1 MTEARTA
8 FVLGGGGLLGAAEVG
23 MMAALLQHG
32 ISPDLIVGTSIGA
45 LNGALLAADPSPSG
59 VRRIEALWENSVAD
73 GTFGSSLRNR
83 VSALASQRGV
93 AASSPGPLRRL
104 LAANL
109 PVTLIE
115 ELPVEF
121 SCVAASVERAA
132 EHWFTEGPIIPAVLA
147 SAALPGMY
155 PPVEIDGEHY
165 LDGGLVNSIP
175 LDRARKLGAERAF
188 VLQVGRIEQPLRA
201 PTRPWEV
208 PMVALEVTRRARFHA
223 SLERALESME
233 VHVLPTGGL
242 APKPTERANFDPFD
256 TSRVAERMLAAREAT
271 EAYLVE
277 HGLIPPHRRLPGVE
291 RRPRCTTL
299 HDGLPSGRRAVTLP
313 LPSYWVRRLV
323 LDPLVWFAG
332 FWLLVMALPYLVI
345 LLAVLSFVLPGKW
358 RLLRLT
364 GFAIVYLAS
373 EIVLLP
379 LALITWLLSGFG
391 RRLEEDRW
399 IEFHYRVLDQ
409 VLRVLFWFGSRQF
422 SLTMTTDG
430 PPLPGDDDD
439 PTTTEHPLLVL
450 SRHGGPGDSFLLVH
464 EILSWSGRRP
474 RIVLKDTLQFDPM
487 IDVYLNR
494 LPTRFLDPGSIAQ
507 GASLGGHRPA
517 RGDDASAGRAAHL
530 PRGWQRHPASADP
543 GHPAVA
549 RERTS

>member
-1 MTEARTA
+1 
-8 FVLGGGGLLGAAEVG
+8 
-23 MMAALLQHG
+23 
-32 ISPDLIVGTSIGA
+32 
-45 LNGALLAADPSPSG
+45 
-59 VRRIEALWENSVAD
+59 
-73 GTFGSSLRNR
+73 
-83 VSALASQRGV
+83 
-93 AASSPGPLRRL
+93 
-104 LAANL
+104 
-109 PVTLIE
+109 
-115 ELPVEF
+115 
-121 SCVAASVERAA
+121 
-132 EHWFTEGPIIPAVLA
+132 
-147 SAALPGMY
+147 
-155 PPVEIDGEHY
+155 
-165 LDGGLVNSIP
+165 
-175 LDRARKLGAERAF
+175 
-188 VLQVGRIEQPLRA
+188 
-201 PTRPWEV
+201 
-208 PMVALEVTRRARFHA
+208 
-223 SLERALESME
+223 
-233 VHVLPTGGL
+233 
-242 APKPTERANFDPFD
+242 
-256 TSRVAERMLAAREAT
+256 ML
-271 EAYLVE
+271 
-277 HGLIPPHRRLPGVE
+277 H
-291 RRPRCTTL
+291 
-299 HDGLPSGRRAVTLP
+299 
-313 LPSYWVRRLV
+313 
-323 LDPLVWFAG
+323 PLVWFAG

-507 GASLGGHRPA
+507 GASLAAIGQLAATMRPRDALLIFPEGGNVTPRRRTRAIQRLRESGRHDAAQRAERIVHLMPPRPGGVHA
-517 RGDDASAGRAAHL
+517 ALTANPQVHVVVVAHTGLDQLASLGDIWREAPMAKTLHLRWHVVPATQVPTEQEGIADWLLNEWEQMDAWVSAHQS
-530 PRGWQRHPASADP
+530 PVEDPAP
-543 GHPAVA
+543 
-549 RERTS
+549 